1 MSTEAQI
8 EIARIRKRPKIAN
21 STKKNWENVLI
32 SDENI
37 LHVKENNAWEI
48 LTNGSGRKSHEAF
61 GGWGLYALQ
70 MSKSHMAQ
78 PRRWFSKGGTVGGCG
93 TNMMGELAGLSEA
106 LSFALEV
113 ARSAHSGYHCEYFSI
128 HSPNP
133 KPCVD
138 FNTEQTNVENMNK
151 RISDCTEADIECVF
165 EFSPR

>member
-8 EIARIRKRPKIAN
+8 EIARIWKRLEIAD
-21 STKKNWENVLI
+21 SIKKDWENVLV

-78 PRRWFSKGGTVGGCG
+78 PRKWFSKRGTVGGDQHNG
-93 TNMMGELAGLSEA
+93 
-106 LSFALEV
+106 
-113 ARSAHSGYHCEYFSI
+113 
-128 HSPNP
+128 
-133 KPCVD
+133 
-138 FNTEQTNVENMNK
+138 
-151 RISDCTEADIECVF
+151 
-165 EFSPR
+165 